1 MKKIIILAV
10 MAALITSVCNA
21 QLYVKSNGRVCINTD
36 QSPRAL
42 FTIKGDHASSSN
54 TYDGPPFNAEINVTR
69 HGALSLVTDTATCR
83 DAWYALYSRL
93 ESSYNT
99 PIGFFSSVKGLDSNR
114 VTGIKNYVYGGN
126 NCYSI
131 FGGLQSASVMSNG
144 VGIYGS
150 TSSTEIAPGGIY
162 AGYFRGDV
170 KATGTIYGT
179 LVSPSSVSSPSQGGT
194 TINLSEEA
202 TKGETITE
210 KLRQVDLL
218 QMERINQDGS
228 IAANKAIKKAT
239 CINDEGE
246 EVPAEDPVQTNL
258 SPVSYGLAADQLK
271 EVYPELVYED
281 KDGNYS
287 INYIEIV
294 PLLVQ
299 SIRELS
305 AKVEALEAERD
316 NPKAI
321 KAKSSQMDIADNVN
335 LSIPDKAQKIQL
347 NIYDLSGKQVR
358 TTDVNESGDVRLST
372 YTKGLPTGTYA
383 YSLIVD
389 GKKQKARKI
398 MVK

>member
-1 MKKIIILAV
+1 

-54 TYDGPPFNAEINVTR
+54 TNDGPPFNAEINVTR

-83 DAWYALYSRL
+83 DAWYAQYSRL
-93 ESSYNT
+93 ESSYNS
-99 PIGFFSSVKGLDSNR
+99 PIGLYSIVKGLNSNR

-131 FGGLQSASVMSNG
+131 FGGLSGTSTMTNG
-144 VGIYGS
+144 VGIFGS
-150 TSSTEIAPGGIY
+150 TISTEITPGGIY
-162 AGYFRGDV
+162 AGYFYGDV

-202 TKGETITE
+202 TRGEGITE

-246 EVPAEDPVQTNL
+246 EVPAEDPVQTKL
-258 SPVSYGLAADQLK
+258 SSVSYGLAADQLK

-287 INYIEIV
+287 INYIEMV

-299 SIRELS
+299 SIKELS

-321 KAKSSQMDIADNVN
+321 KGKSSQMDIADNVN
-335 LSIPDKAQKIQL
+335 LSIPDKAQKIHL
-347 NIYDLSGKQVR
+347 NIYDLSGKMVR

-383 YSLIVD
+383 YSLVVD

-398 MVK
+398 MIK